1 MFNRLMSLSR
11 SLFRSLGYTE
21 QIMAARHPGSP
32 NTMAKIAVNEQTAL
46 RYAAVYACIR
56 CISETKGSLPM
67 EVVETNKSGVQ
78 VVTKSHPV
86 AQLLTYEPYEDMT
99 APVWSETRQSDV
111 LTGGNS
117 YCEIVWG
124 NDGHPSALIPRHWSL
139 VRPYRDAQG
148 HLVYEVRQ
156 TMGGSMIRT
165 LDRSQMLHV
174 PHFGNGIVGW
184 SPIRLLAESI
194 GIGLAQ
200 DKFAAAYFG
209 NSAKPSLIVEAQ
221 GTLSDEVYARLKN
234 EMDTQYSGDN
244 AHRPFLLEGATAK
257 PLLIPANEAQLLES
271 REFQEEVICR
281 VFRVPPHMVGLLRR
295 ATFSNIEAQDLSYE
309 KHTIRPQ
316 LIRDEAE
323 MNRKLFLKNERGRF
337 HVRFNVDDLL
347 RADIKTRYDAYKTA
361 IMAGFKS
368 RNEVRE
374 TEHLAARPGCDEL
387 LLPEAIFGKSHGKD
401 TTSKTKSKTA
411 QVDTQA
417 SKRKRRTDP
426 RLVALTTQTIAGL
439 IAREVTHAERA
450 AGKPDQ
456 FREAIVTQYQ
466 KHLEVISAKLLFAEL
481 IEPAKQSATARRD
494 ELLAL
499 ADCPDLHAA
508 VVNLI
513 STWATTAEPLALQI
527 LA

>member
-1 MFNRLMSLSR
+1 
-11 SLFRSLGYTE
+11 
-21 QIMAARHPGSP
+21 
-32 NTMAKIAVNEQTAL
+32 
-46 RYAAVYACIR
+46 
-56 CISETKGSLPM
+56 
-67 EVVETNKSGVQ
+67 
-78 VVTKSHPV
+78 
-86 AQLLTYEPYEDMT
+86 
-99 APVWSETRQSDV
+99 
-111 LTGGNS
+111 
-117 YCEIVWG
+117 
-124 NDGHPSALIPRHWSL
+124 
-139 VRPYRDAQG
+139 
-148 HLVYEVRQ
+148 
-156 TMGGSMIRT
+156 MGGSMIRT
-165 LDRSQMLHV
+165 LDRSMMLHV

-234 EMDTQYSGDN
+234 EMDTQYNGDN

-323 MNRKLFLKNERGRF
+323 MNRKLFLRNERGRF

-374 TEHLAARPGCDEL
+374 TEHLPARPGCDEL
-387 LLPEAIFGKSHGKD
+387 LLPEAIFGKSQGKD
-401 TTSKTKSKTA
+401 TSKTKTKTNTA
-411 QVDTQA
+411 TGDTQA
-417 SKRKRRTDP
+417 STRTLRTDP

-456 FREAIVTQYQ
+456 FREAIVSQYQ
-466 KHLEVISAKLLFAEL
+466 KHFQTSSN
-481 IEPAKQSATARRD
+481 PPNDPRQHDGTSCWPSPTA
-494 ELLAL
+494 LS
-499 ADCPDLHAA
+499 CMK
-508 VVNLI
+508 V
-513 STWATTAEPLALQI
+513 S
-527 LA
+527 